1 MKTSFLFAALLALG
15 YGLSPHAVLAQA
27 TDQTT
32 TAPMGTTAPMATD
45 TPVPGT
51 TMNPMASP
59 TTAPVENTYTTTS
72 GGNSGWWGLIG
83 LIGLLGLFGTRGRST
98 TISGPP

>member
-1 MKTSFLFAALLALG
+1 MKVPFMLAALLAIG
-15 YGLSPHAVLAQA
+15 FALSPHAALAQA

-32 TAPMGTTAPMATD
+32 APMETTAPMGTT
-45 TPVPGT
+45 TPVPGS

-59 TTAPVENTYTTTS
+59 TAPPVENTYPTTN
-72 GGNSGWWGLIG
+72 GGSSGWWGLIG
-83 LIGLLGLFGTRGRST
+83 LIGLLGLFGARGRST

>member
-1 MKTSFLFAALLALG
+1 MSFILAALLALG
-15 YGLSPHAVLAQA
+15 YGLQPHAALAQA

-32 TAPMGTTAPMATD
+32 APVATD
-45 TPVPGT
+45 TPAPGS

-59 TTAPVENTYTTTS
+59 TTAPVENTYTTTN
-72 GGNSGWWGLIG
+72 GGGSGWWGLIG
-83 LIGLLGLFGTRGRST
+83 LIGLLGLFGARRSTT